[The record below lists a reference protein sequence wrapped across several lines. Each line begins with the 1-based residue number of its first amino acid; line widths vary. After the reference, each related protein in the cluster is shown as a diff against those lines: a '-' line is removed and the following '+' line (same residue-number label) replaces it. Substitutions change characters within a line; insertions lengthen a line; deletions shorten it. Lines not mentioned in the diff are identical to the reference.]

1 MTTQWTVSRR
11 SVRTLLGVLGLL
23 AVLGLPAAGQQ
34 AAAVVRVGTLK
45 LVGGAPLFVAQERG
59 YFRQEALDVR
69 FVYFGAA
76 APVATAVV
84 TGDTEVGATG
94 ITGTLFNLSAGGAK
108 IWLVADRGQERPGY
122 PLNAVVVSKA
132 AFDQG
137 VRTLRDLR
145 GKRIGLTTFG
155 STFHY
160 QIAKLLEREKLS
172 VKEVELT
179 PLREVQLVVQALQ
192 TNQVPAA
199 ILSPPWGRVA
209 EQQGW
214 GKVLFWVGD
223 RLVNQVTGVFFG
235 ERMRQNH
242 DLGVGFLKAYVRAV
256 RDYSDACLAKPRRP
270 ACKEIVALTARYIE
284 QPESA
289 VEASLPYIDRDA
301 RLYTLDLEH
310 QLAWYVQN
318 GMVSQPRPVDQ
329 VVDGSFLRDAL
340 KALGR

>member
-1 MTTQWTVSRR
+1 MLPSLIPLV
-11 SVRTLLGVLGLL
+11 VACCLL
-23 AVLGLPAAGQQ
+23 AAAAPPGPGIGPAYGQAPAA
-34 AAAVVRVGTLK
+34 VRVGTLK
-45 LVGGAPLFVAQERG
+45 LVGGAPLFLAEERG
-59 YFRQEALDVR
+59 YFRRESIDVR

-76 APVATAVV
+76 APVATAVA
-84 TGDTEVGATG
+84 TGDVEVGATG
-94 ITGTLFNLSAGGAK
+94 ITGTLFNLSSGGAK

-132 AFDQG
+132 AYDQG
-137 VRTLRDLR
+137 ARTLRDLKGR
-145 GKRIGLTTFG
+145 RVGLTTLG

-160 QIAKLLEREKLS
+160 QIGKLLERERLS
-172 VKEVELT
+172 PKDVELV
-179 PLREVQLVVQALQ
+179 PLRELQLVVQALQ
-192 TNQVPAA
+192 TGQVAAA

-223 RLVNQVTGVFFG
+223 RLVNQVTGVFYG

-242 DLGVGFLKAYVRAV
+242 GLGVAFMKAYVRAT
-256 RDYSDACLAKPRRP
+256 REYFDACLAKPRRP
-270 ACKEIVALTARYIE
+270 ACGEIVALTARNIE
-284 QPESA
+284 QPEAA

-318 GMVSQPRPVDQ
+318 GMVTTPRPADQ
-329 VVDGSFLRDAL
+329 VVDATFLREAL
-340 KALGR
+340 AGLGR

>member
-1 MTTQWTVSRR
+1 MRGWRHLLSLVSIP
-11 SVRTLLGVLGLL
+11 VLL
-23 AVLGLPAAGQQ
+23 AIPAAGQQ
-34 AAAVVRVGTLK
+34 PATVRVGTLK
-45 LVGGAPLFVAQERG
+45 LVGGAPLFVAQDRG
-59 YFRQEALDVR
+59 YFRQEGVDVR

-84 TGDTEVGATG
+84 TGDIDVGATG

-132 AFDQG
+132 TYDQG
-137 VRTLRDLR
+137 VRSLRDLR
-145 GKRIGLTTFG
+145 GKRLGLTTLG

-160 QIAKLLEREKLS
+160 QIGKLLERERLS
-172 VKEVELT
+172 DKDVELV
-179 PLREVQLVVQALQ
+179 PLREIQLVVQAVQ
-192 TNQVPAA
+192 TNQIAAA
-199 ILSPPWGRVA
+199 ILSPPFGRVA

-223 RLVNQVTGVFFG
+223 RLVNQVTGVFYG
-235 ERMRQNH
+235 ERMRRDH
-242 DLGVGFLKAYVRAV
+242 DLGVRFMKAYVHAT
-256 RDYSDACLAKPRRP
+256 RDYFDACLAKPRRP
-270 ACKEIVALTARYIE
+270 ACGEIVSLTARSIE

-289 VEASLPYIDRDA
+289 VQDSLPYIDHDA

-318 GMVSQPRPVDQ
+318 GMVTAPRPVDQ
-329 VVDGSFLRDAL
+329 VVDGSFLHDAIN
-340 KALGR
+340 ALRH

>member
-1 MTTQWTVSRR
+1 MAA
-11 SVRTLLGVLGLL
+11 LYCVLALCVPALL
-23 AVLGLPAAGQQ
+23 AVLPARGQQ
-34 AAAVVRVGTLK
+34 PATVRVGTLK

-59 YFRQEALDVR
+59 FFRQEGIELR

-76 APVATAVV
+76 APVATAVA
-84 TGDTEVGATG
+84 TGDVEVGATG
-94 ITGTLFNLSAGGAK
+94 ITGTLFNLSSGGAK

-132 AFDQG
+132 AYDQG
-137 VRTLRDLR
+137 VHSLRDLR
-145 GKRIGLTTFG
+145 GKRIGLTTLG

-160 QIAKLLEREKLS
+160 QIGKLLERERLS
-172 VKEVELT
+172 QKDVEIV
-179 PLREVQLVVQALQ
+179 PLRDVQLVVQSVQ
-192 TNQVPAA
+192 TNQVAAA

-223 RLVNQVTGVFFG
+223 RLVNQVTGVFYG
-235 ERMRQNH
+235 DWMRQNH
-242 DLGVGFLKAYVRAV
+242 ELGVRFLKAYVRGT
-256 RDYSDACLAKPRRP
+256 REYYDACLAKPRRP
-270 ACKEIVALTARYIE
+270 ACREIVALTARSIE

-289 VEASLPYIDRDA
+289 VEDSLPFIDRDA

-318 GMVSQPRPVDQ
+318 GMVTAPRPVGQ
-329 VVDGSFLRDAL
+329 VVDGTFLRDAL
-340 KALGR
+340 TALGR